1 MEKRNFKHIFL
12 LALFMLCSVFSV
24 QAQRGAR
31 ITNEVTG
38 TKAPSNFAILDL
50 SSADKGFLLPRMST
64 AERNA
69 IKIDK
74 NTNNGLAIF
83 NTTTD
88 CIEYYNLSLDM
99 WMSLCGDDLPA
110 EFSILPVQCDDI
122 KIIGGYYKDVVLNQT
137 NGILIK
143 VTAATSG
150 TYSIYADSKNGYS
163 FSHQGKFPAPGVYTI
178 FLKAEGK
185 PTNGYAAGAKGDEIK
200 FQLNGVVSDCVKNIF
215 VDTQLPIYTI
225 TAVNTIGKYFLGLDV
240 SDKEYLNLT
249 VNVTRGGHYVIKTNT
264 VNGVWFEGEGEF
276 TSTTQQTVKLE
287 AKGRPNKVG
296 NSNFEV
302 YANPQYASGKPTK
315 AAEGTYNTPQ
325 AEISLVDC
333 GNTKYSEEAALG
345 EALTPNATMTVKVDV
360 KAPGTGTF
368 SMVDNSS
375 NISVQFQSDVTE
387 FKFDRNKT
395 SNIQEVDLKVASNK
409 RTPATAGN
417 VTMTAWASDV
427 TETGGCKPIMPV
439 IINKTIKGIELKSN
453 FLYNNTPYITPRTV
467 MATSGNNRF
476 EVIVSLD
483 VPTGGTTTMKTN
495 TVNGIY
501 FEGSQNL
508 TAGQNRKM
516 TLVAKG
522 TSLTDLPNKDGLFTL
537 TTTHPGGRKEETKFN
552 VDFVYRPMN
561 IMGYGKYTVNTN
573 LTSSTNS
580 TYANMMLRNTDLF
593 GWNGVVRVAGLNM
606 LDQAGTYT
614 TSINNRTNA
623 DMMKFL
629 PNSDIVFIS
638 GQQSKN
644 ADRLKD
650 IYNENV
656 KSNLVLIYT
665 ERYNSATPSQINFYK
680 GMESYLEN
688 FVTITPY
695 LSSISQ
701 LDHQDGWVIQ
711 SKNNISKKHETL
723 YDNRFFSKYTKA
735 NENILNTKFGGLDR
749 NNGNYSFSLSKTS
762 IPKGFSALYS
772 RTNDSNAV
780 TGLIHNTM
788 GIILLFNESPFM
800 GSSNNT
806 NWNRASMNNPLQ
818 TTRTQEQ
825 KVLDLPAINAY
836 YGMSNNSRIS
846 THNSYHFLNMVY
858 WAIDY
863 AQANQ
868 ENKAKPTN
876 Q

>member
-1 MEKRNFKHIFL
+1 MEKRNIKHIFI

-31 ITNEVTG
+31 ITNEG
-38 TKAPSNFAILDL
+38 TSAVAPSNFAILDL

-64 AERNA
+64 VERNE
-69 IKIDK
+69 IEIDK

-83 NTTTD
+83 NTITD

-110 EFSILPVQCDDI
+110 EFSILPSQCDDV

-143 VTAATSG
+143 VTASTSG

-185 PTNGYAAGAKGDEIK
+185 PTKGYAAGAKGDEIK
-200 FQLNGVVSDCVKNIF
+200 FQLNGVVSDCVKHIF
-215 VDTQLPIYTI
+215 VDTQLPVYTI
-225 TAVNTIGKYFLGLDV
+225 TSVNTVGKYYLGLDV

-249 VNVTRGGHYVIKTNT
+249 VNVTRGGRYVIKTNN

-302 YANPQYASGKPTK
+302 YANPQYASGKPIK
-315 AAEGTYNTPQ
+315 AADGVYNTPQ
-325 AEISLVDC
+325 VEISLVDC
-333 GNTKYSEEAALG
+333 TTTDYSHQAALG
-345 EALTPNATMTVKVDV
+345 EALPENATMTVKVDV

-368 SMVDNSS
+368 SMVDHAT
-375 NISVQFQSDVTE
+375 NISVQFKSDETE

-395 SNIQEVDLKVASNK
+395 SNIQEVVLKVASNK
-409 RTPATAGN
+409 RTPATSGN
-417 VTMTAWASDV
+417 VAMHIYASDV
-427 TETGGCKPIMPV
+427 TGVSPSCKPTMPV
-439 IINKTIKGIELKSN
+439 KINKTIKGIELKSN
-453 FLYNNTPYITPRTV
+453 FLYNKTPYITPRTV

-476 EVIVSLD
+476 EVVVSLD
-483 VPTGGTTTMKTN
+483 VPTAGTITMKTN

-537 TTTHPGGRKEETKFN
+537 TATHPGGRKEEATFN

-561 IMGYGKYTVNTN
+561 IMGYGRATPNI
-573 LTSSTNS
+573 LNS
-580 TYANMMLRNTDLF
+580 DKGSKQARDLVLNNDLF
-593 GWNGVVRVAGLNM
+593 GWNGIVRIAKINLLDEAGEYSLEINK
-606 LDQAGTYT
+606 
-614 TSINNRTNA
+614 TSDTR
-623 DMMKFL
+623 MKTM
-629 PNSDIVFIS
+629 NDKSDIVFFMT
-638 GQQSKN
+638 GMAQKE
-644 ADRLKD
+644 DRLKD
-650 IYNENV
+650 LYQASVED
-656 KSNLVLIYT
+656 KKLVLISGLSYSKGT
-665 ERYNSATPSQINFYK
+665 GTLTANYYRYMHYFLSLFPDFKSSLNLSFDKHNDTRIIK
-680 GMESYLEN
+680 GMQTFNLQNKYPTLFDDKFFKAEKLQ
-688 FVTITPY
+688 T
-695 LSSISQ
+695 
-701 LDHQDGWVIQ
+701 
-711 SKNNISKKHETL
+711 KNM
-723 YDNRFFSKYTKA
+723 
-735 NENILNTKFGGLDR
+735 LNTKLGGSISGVSGD
-749 NNGNYSFSLSKTS
+749 YFSFSLKVNP
-762 IPKGFSALYS
+762 PKDLEPLYYS
-772 RTNDSNAV
+772 ESVNSV
-780 TGLIHNTM
+780 TGLIHKNA
-788 GIILLFNESPFM
+788 GLILLFNQ
-800 GSSNNT
+800 
-806 NWNRASMNNPLQ
+806 NPLASITDSRGSARYPIYAKNNRPAASIEYTWD
-818 TTRTQEQ
+818 TTTTE
-825 KVLDLPAINAY
+825 
-836 YGMSNNSRIS
+836 
-846 THNSYHFLNMVY
+846 THNSFHYLNILY

-876 Q
+876 

>member
-1 MEKRNFKHIFL
+1 
-12 LALFMLCSVFSV
+12 MLCSVFSV

-31 ITNEVTG
+31 ITNEG
-38 TKAPSNFAILDL
+38 TSAVAPSNFAILDL

-64 AERNA
+64 VERNE
-69 IKIDK
+69 IEIDK

-110 EFSILPVQCDDI
+110 EFSILPSQCDDV

-143 VTAATSG
+143 VTASTSG

-185 PTNGYAAGAKGDEIK
+185 PTKGYAAGAKGDEIK
-200 FQLNGVVSDCVKNIF
+200 FQLNGVVSDCVKHIF

-225 TAVNTIGKYFLGLDV
+225 TSVNTVGKYYLGLDV

-249 VNVTRGGHYVIKTNT
+249 VNVTRGGRYVIKTNN

-302 YANPQYASGKPTK
+302 YANPQYASGKPIK
-315 AAEGTYNTPQ
+315 AADGVYNTPQ
-325 AEISLVDC
+325 VEISLVDC
-333 GNTKYSEEAALG
+333 TTTDYSHQAALG
-345 EALTPNATMTVKVDV
+345 EALPENATMTVKVDV

-368 SMVDNSS
+368 SMVDHATNT
-375 NISVQFQSDVTE
+375 SVQFKSDETE

-395 SNIQEVDLKVASNK
+395 SNIQEVVLKVFSNK
-409 RTPATAGN
+409 RTPATSGN
-417 VTMTAWASDV
+417 VAMHIYASDV
-427 TETGGCKPIMPV
+427 TGVSPSCKPTMPV
-439 IINKTIKGIELKSN
+439 KINKTIKGIELKSN
-453 FLYNNTPYITPRTV
+453 FLYNKTPYITPRTV

-476 EVIVSLD
+476 EVVVSLD
-483 VPTGGTTTMKTN
+483 VPTAGTITMKTN

-537 TTTHPGGRKEETKFN
+537 TATHPGGRKEEATFN

-561 IMGYGKYTVNTN
+561 IMGFGDYGPNTKIVD
-573 LTSSTNS
+573 
-580 TYANMMLRNTDLF
+580 LRNDPRLHNMTKNTDIF
-593 GWNGVVRVAGLNM
+593 GWNGVVRIAGINL
-606 LDQAGTYT
+606 LDINGTDRKIIYN
-614 TSINNRTNA
+614 SGNTNA
-623 DMMKFL
+623 IEQYSNK
-629 PNSDIVFIS
+629 SDIIFIQ
-638 GQQSKN
+638 GQGMKN
-644 ADRLKD
+644 
-650 IYNENV
+650 E
-656 KSNLVLIYT
+656 SNLNILAESTKSKKTVLIHTEPYEISLAKYYRNLEKILKNYT
-665 ERYNSATPSQINFYK
+665 NSIPNFTSYKASVSKVGFKINT
-680 GMESYLEN
+680 SL
-688 FVTITPY
+688 
-695 LSSISQ
+695 
-701 LDHQDGWVIQ
+701 
-711 SKNNISKKHETL
+711 KNKDAL
-723 YDNRFFSKYTKA
+723 YDNRFFVKYNKNTNNIKTTIFA
-735 NENILNTKFGGLDR
+735 GHNGTTDNAEYSFYISRVPSEFESLYSLNGYTQASAIIHKELGVMFIFNYSPFASGDSNISSVMNPVTTNNANQPIENKNYGFKNENPIT
-749 NNGNYSFSLSKTS
+749 
-762 IPKGFSALYS
+762 
-772 RTNDSNAV
+772 V
-780 TGLIHNTM
+780 
-788 GIILLFNESPFM
+788 
-800 GSSNNT
+800 
-806 NWNRASMNNPLQ
+806 
-818 TTRTQEQ
+818 
-825 KVLDLPAINAY
+825 
-836 YGMSNNSRIS
+836 
-846 THNSYHFLNMVY
+846 HNSFHYLNILY

-876 Q
+876 

>member
-1 MEKRNFKHIFL
+1 MIKMEKRNFKHIFL

-74 NTNNGLAIF
+74 NSNNGLAIF

-110 EFSILPVQCDDI
+110 EFSILPAQCDDI

-287 AKGRPNKVG
+287 AKGRPNTVG

-315 AAEGTYNTPQ
+315 AADGTYNTPQ

-333 GNTKYSEEAALG
+333 GNTKYFRQAALG
-345 EALTPNATMTVKVDV
+345 EALPTDATMTVQVDV

-368 SMVDNSS
+368 SMVDNTK

-395 SNIQEVDLKVASNK
+395 SNIQEVVLKVVSNK
-409 RTPATAGN
+409 STPATAGN
-417 VTMTAWASDV
+417 VAMHIYADNV
-427 TETGGCKPIMPV
+427 TGVSPSCTPTMPV

-476 EVIVSLD
+476 EVVVTLD
-483 VPTGGTTTMKTN
+483 VPTAGTTTMKTN

-508 TAGQNRKM
+508 TAGQKKTM
-516 TLVAKG
+516 KLVAKG

-537 TTTHPGGRKEETKFN
+537 TATHPGGRKEEAKFN

-561 IMGYGKYTVNTN
+561 IMGFGDFGPNVSSSGSRNDPNTYN
-573 LTSSTNS
+573 MTNNS
-580 TYANMMLRNTDLF
+580 DIF
-593 GWNGVVRVAGLNM
+593 GWNGVVRVAELNL
-606 LDQAGTYT
+606 LDRFGTY
-614 TSINNRTNA
+614 
-623 DMMKFL
+623 K
-629 PNSDIVFIS
+629 NSLEGS
-638 GQQSKN
+638 ES
-644 ADRLKD
+644 
-650 IYNENV
+650 
-656 KSNLVLIYT
+656 
-665 ERYNSATPSQINFYK
+665 
-680 GMESYLEN
+680 MSYLERYIN
-688 FVTITPY
+688 TADVIFSQGQSMKDAAKLTKLAEGTKTEKTVLIFTEPHTISGATY
-695 LSSISQ
+695 YRNMERLLSNYTNSVPSFSSYSSNTAQKGFKINTT
-701 LDHQDGWVIQ
+701 LRN
-711 SKNNISKKHETL
+711 KEML
-723 YDNRFFSKYTKA
+723 YDNRFFSTYD
-735 NENILNTKFGGLDR
+735 N
-749 NNGNYSFSLSKTS
+749 
-762 IPKGFSALYS
+762 
-772 RTNDSNAV
+772 
-780 TGLIHNTM
+780 
-788 GIILLFNESPFM
+788 
-800 GSSNNT
+800 SSNNIKT
-806 NWNRASMNNPLQ
+806 TILGGHIGTAS
-818 TTRTQEQ
+818 T
-825 KVLDLPAINAY
+825 AY
-836 YGMSNNSRIS
+836 YSFNSSRVPNEFEVLYTLAGTSETAAIIHKSLGVMLFFNYAPFASNDNDNKIS
-846 THNSYHFLNMVY
+846 LMHPIRTNNANEPIKFVSYGTTNTNKITIHNSFHYLNILY

>member
-110 EFSILPVQCDDI
+110 EFSILPAQCDDI

-315 AAEGTYNTPQ
+315 AADGTYNTPQ
-325 AEISLVDC
+325 VEISLVDC
-333 GNTKYSEEAALG
+333 NNIKYSNEAALG
-345 EALTPNATMTVKVDV
+345 EALPTNATMTVKVDV

-375 NISVQFQSDVTE
+375 NISVQFQSDETE

-395 SNIQEVDLKVASNK
+395 SNIQEVVLKVVSNK

-417 VTMTAWASDV
+417 ITMTAWASNV
-427 TETGGCKPIMPV
+427 TEKGGCKPIMPV
-439 IINKTIKGIELKSN
+439 KINKTIKGIELKSN

-476 EVIVSLD
+476 EVVVSLD

-537 TTTHPGGRKEETKFN
+537 TATHPGGRKEEAKFN

-561 IMGYGKYTVNTN
+561 IMGFGDFGPNVSSSGSRNDPNTYN
-573 LTSSTNS
+573 MTNNS
-580 TYANMMLRNTDLF
+580 DIF
-593 GWNGVVRVAGLNM
+593 GWNGVVRVAELNL
-606 LDQAGTYT
+606 LDRFGTY
-614 TSINNRTNA
+614 
-623 DMMKFL
+623 K
-629 PNSDIVFIS
+629 NSLQGS
-638 GQQSKN
+638 ES
-644 ADRLKD
+644 
-650 IYNENV
+650 
-656 KSNLVLIYT
+656 
-665 ERYNSATPSQINFYK
+665 
-680 GMESYLEN
+680 MSYLERYIN
-688 FVTITPY
+688 TADVIFSQGQSMKDADKLTKLAEGTKTEKTVLIFTEPYTIAGATY
-695 LSSISQ
+695 YKNMERLLSNYTNSVPSFSRYSSNTAQKGFKINTT
-701 LDHQDGWVIQ
+701 LRN
-711 SKNNISKKHETL
+711 KEML
-723 YDNRFFSKYTKA
+723 YDNRFFSTYD
-735 NENILNTKFGGLDR
+735 N
-749 NNGNYSFSLSKTS
+749 
-762 IPKGFSALYS
+762 
-772 RTNDSNAV
+772 
-780 TGLIHNTM
+780 
-788 GIILLFNESPFM
+788 
-800 GSSNNT
+800 SSNNIKT
-806 NWNRASMNNPLQ
+806 TILGGHIGTAS
-818 TTRTQEQ
+818 T
-825 KVLDLPAINAY
+825 AY
-836 YGMSNNSRIS
+836 YSFNSSRVPNEFEALYTLAGTSETAAIIHKSLGVMLFFNYAPFASGDNNNNIS
-846 THNSYHFLNMVY
+846 LMNPIRTNNANEPIKFVSYGTTNTDKITIHNSFHYLNILY

-876 Q
+876 